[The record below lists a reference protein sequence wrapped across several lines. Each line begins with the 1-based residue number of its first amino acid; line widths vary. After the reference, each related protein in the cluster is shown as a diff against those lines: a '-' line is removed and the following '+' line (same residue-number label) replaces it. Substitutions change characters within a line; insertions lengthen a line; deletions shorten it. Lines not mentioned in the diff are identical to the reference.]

1 MRLILVSLTAALLAS
16 CNGMAVT
23 NNGSGNAAAT
33 NAAAPANSSA
43 PATPGNM
50 VLPGDEGD
58 AGGNSAAAG
67 DRNSREALLAD
78 CTQEAGGALPPG
90 TDAAALCSC
99 AVDRHLA
106 GATQRSTRRAVNS
119 GDNCAT
125 STTLSRRP
133 RSPLNT

>member
-1 MRLILVSLTAALLAS
+1 MRLILVSLTTALLAS

-33 NAAAPANSSA
+33 NAAAPANTSG

-50 VLPGDEGD
+50 VLPGGEGD

-67 DRNSREALLAD
+67 DRNSRESLLAD
-78 CTQEAGGALPPG
+78 CTQEAAGALPPG

-106 GATQRSTRRAVNS
+106 GATQRDSMRQ
-119 GDNCAT
+119 CAAAQNVQ
-125 STTLSRRP
+125 LP
-133 RSPLNT
+133 NQ